1 MGLKLVAEIYKY
13 FNKYVPP
20 YMAYGQ
26 NMIKFS
32 CGWSWR
38 KLQNWKSNKIKKII
52 DVIIIITIY
61 MAFIYLIFE
70 NEILTFMSK
79 YLNINL

>member
-20 YMAYGQ
+20 YMAYSQ
-26 NMIKFS
+26 NMAKFS
-32 CGWSWR
+32 CGWFWR
-38 KLQNWKSNKIKKII
+38 IQNWKRKKILKNHWTHYYKNNLYGI
-52 DVIIIITIY
+52 H
-61 MAFIYLIFE
+61 LFE

-79 YLNINL
+79 YLNINM